1 MSIINRGFGGIP
13 EITKNLMI
21 INGIVFLATLIIP
34 GLRESLSLHY
44 FSNEAFRPWQI
55 VTHMFNHATFFHI
68 FFNMF
73 TLYNFGVMLERVLGP
88 KRFLTFYLFTGF
100 GGAFLHLF
108 VDVIQVYH
116 ATGTVWLDYGNLVNQ
131 QMKTIYNSQ
140 MLGASGAVFGVLTAF
155 GIMYPEARIML
166 LFPPIPLKAKV
177 FIPILILMELSL
189 GIGNWD
195 NVAHFAHL
203 GGALFGYIL
212 LKIWNK
218 NNNFFI

>member
-1 MSIINRGFGGIP
+1 
-13 EITKNLMI
+13 
-21 INGIVFLATLIIP
+21 V
-34 GLRESLSLHY
+34 
-44 FSNEAFRPWQI
+44 
-55 VTHMFNHATFFHI
+55 
-68 FFNMF
+68 
-73 TLYNFGVMLERVLGP
+73 YN
-88 KRFLTFYLFTGF
+88 
-100 GGAFLHLF
+100 
-108 VDVIQVYH
+108 
-116 ATGTVWLDYGNLVNQ
+116 ATGTIWLEPGMYLSLQ
-131 QMKTIYNSQ
+131 IETIYNSQ